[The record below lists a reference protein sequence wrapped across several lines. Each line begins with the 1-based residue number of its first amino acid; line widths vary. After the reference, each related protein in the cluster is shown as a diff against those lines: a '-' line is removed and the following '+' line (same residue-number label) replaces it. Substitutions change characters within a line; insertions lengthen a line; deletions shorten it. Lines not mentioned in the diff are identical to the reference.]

1 MADQSELNA
10 AFAITDD
17 DLAANQRGYLSES
30 QKQAEKQRLSF
41 TLKVSGGIVIIVG
54 LIVIGVLAILG
65 GAEAALAGVVGTL
78 GFLALLVWYYRRG
91 MAALGDGR
99 VASVHDSIR
108 LEVSVRHAAGAKQAA
123 GRRRTTTNY
132 RLHAGGETFVI
143 SGERYSALNSLEID
157 GQTARV
163 YYLPQSRQII
173 AIEAE

>member
-1 MADQSELNA
+1 MADQQVLSEI
-10 AFAITDD
+10 FAITDD
-17 DLAANQRGYLSES
+17 DLAANHRGYLSES

-65 GAEAALAGVVGTL
+65 GMEAALAGVVGTL
-78 GFLALLVWYYRRG
+78 GFLGLVVWNYRRG

-108 LEVSVRHAAGAKQAA
+108 LEVSVRHAAGAKQAT
-123 GRRRTTTNY
+123 GRRRTTNY